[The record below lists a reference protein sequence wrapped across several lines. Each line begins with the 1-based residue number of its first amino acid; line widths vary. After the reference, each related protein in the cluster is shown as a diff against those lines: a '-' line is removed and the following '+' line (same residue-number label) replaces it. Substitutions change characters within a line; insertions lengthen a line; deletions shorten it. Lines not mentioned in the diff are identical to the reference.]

1 MAAAL
6 TAEGSGN
13 RAGPA
18 HGGLGVS
25 ARSRAPGNYQTRHKA
40 STHRVGDQ
48 RLCLRRS
55 GTATFRANLLNTSNH
70 PVRRRLALSPRGR
83 RRTHRRT
90 NGTVRHGTPMTRAA
104 GSRSSLDAK
113 PVQSAEELAVVTD
126 LRVRR
131 REVKRADVLQ
141 TCRVTT
147 AATKGRLGRASTV
160 LRPSPRSLPRV
171 FGNRRNNRDQ

>member
-1 MAAAL
+1 
-6 TAEGSGN
+6 
-13 RAGPA
+13 
-18 HGGLGVS
+18 
-25 ARSRAPGNYQTRHKA
+25 
-40 STHRVGDQ
+40 
-48 RLCLRRS
+48 
-55 GTATFRANLLNTSNH
+55 
-70 PVRRRLALSPRGR
+70 
-83 RRTHRRT
+83 
-90 NGTVRHGTPMTRAA
+90 MTRAA

-131 REVKRADVLQ
+131 REVKRADVTQ

-147 AATKGRLGRASTV
+147 AAIKGRLGRASTV